1 MNQGLYNTSLD
12 QSIQEKNIPPMP
24 LSDLMMDMT
33 PFYQWNK
40 KLLDV
45 ISICIDMFTSYFVKL
60 ADSICFD
67 IFNQMELID
76 V

>member
-1 MNQGLYNTSLD
+1 
-12 QSIQEKNIPPMP
+12 MP
-24 LSDLMMDMT
+24 LSSLMMDMT